1 MNEKLTNRERAI
13 RNAMLKIDEEIAP
26 RMGRLVRYIR
36 WQFDDGDHVDSIVD
50 MSGDWVRDEWVTGRA
65 RRDVAEHVVDV
76 RARLREM
83 RIAGRTREQQL
94 ESELVKAKLEVETMR
109 AAMSEDSTRKQGSVS
124 LLESV
129 SDLTREI
136 YRHTMAPPVSIH
148 IEIRGH
154 EWYALAARTS
164 QGSPLRGHP
173 ELGFRL
179 DLAPGGEHLMCPVL
193 ISPGDEGHP
202 DFPPY
207 IDERPRML
215 P

>member
-1 MNEKLTNRERAI
+1 MNDKITSRERAI
-13 RNAMLKIDEEIAP
+13 RQTMLKLDEEIAP
-26 RMGRLVRYIR
+26 RMGRLVRWR
-36 WQFDDGDHVDSIVD
+36 FDDGSEVACSVD
-50 MSGDWVRDEWVTGRA
+50 MSGDYMRDEWQTGRA
-65 RRDVAEHVVDV
+65 RRDVAEHVVDY
-76 RARLREM
+76 RAKLREM
-83 RIAGRTREQQL
+83 RISGRTYTEQL
-94 ESELVKAKLEVETMR
+94 EADLRKSKQEIETMR
-109 AAMSEDSTRKQGSVS
+109 AAMSEDSTRKQSSVS
-124 LLESV
+124 LLEVV

-148 IEIRGH
+148 IDIRGH
-154 EWYALAARTS
+154 EWHALAARTS
-164 QGSPLRGHP
+164 QGSPPRGHP